1 MFSAFA
7 HYRRQIHVF
16 LRYSLVC
23 RLLFAHSFILSSS
36 SSHCPPISNPNT
48 MTSDDMNTKKWQQQQ
63 QQQLEQWGSK
73 SDRFAEQHFTLLV
86 NRTDVNCNPSCA
98 NRFSDFYLIR
108 MISVAILFISFFI
121 CLSFITHVN
130 SMVRLTIKLLNCAI
144 GRKIDSNQIEL
155 IVYWNKRNKDRWWEQ
170 KRNQTSQ
177 CDWIWSIYKTWSIQ
191 LIRNNFR
198 DWKFDFFGIGLIC
211 FRPNF
216 NAASITS
223 DESAI
228 AVQI

>member
-48 MTSDDMNTKKWQQQQ
+48 MTSDDMNTKKWQQQ

-130 SMVRLTIKLLNCAI
+130 SMVRLTIKLLNCAN
-144 GRKIDSNQIEL
+144 GRNRIDCVL
-155 IVYWNKRNKDRWWEQ
+155 K
-170 KRNQTSQ
+170 
-177 CDWIWSIYKTWSIQ
+177 
-191 LIRNNFR
+191 
-198 DWKFDFFGIGLIC
+198 
-211 FRPNF
+211 
-216 NAASITS
+216 
-223 DESAI
+223 
-228 AVQI
+228 